1 MDLPKDE
8 VFYLLLAIHTGQ
20 CIEPVD
26 GNLAITL
33 PHRDGGTLVIEEI
46 DAEFDLLE
54 DLGWITTETDPPTAT
69 EQGRYALELWAKRRL
84 KKKRPRASAVRMG
97 VFK

>member
-8 VFYLLLAIHTGQ
+8 VFCLLLAIQTGQ
-20 CIEPVD
+20 SLTPVGD
-26 GNLAITL
+26 RIAVAV
-33 PHRDGGTLVIEEI
+33 PHKDGGTFVMAGI

-84 KKKRPRASAVRMG
+84 KKRKPRAGNVRMG